1 MKKLVLLPFLVI
13 FSLTV
18 FSSNNDIPGEES
30 IKKECQQK
38 STIEKENSFDL
49 AEKNAE
55 LKNLNEVS
63 IETEVKEEQ
72 KEDRQCGGSYIE
84 GISKVDF
91 IEFVPDLRLWVA

>member
-1 MKKLVLLPFLVI
+1 
-13 FSLTV
+13 V

-30 IKKECQQK
+30 IKKECQQE
-38 STIEKENSFDL
+38 STIEKEKSFDL

-72 KEDRQCGGSYIE
+72 KEDRQCGGSYTE